1 MRPAIAVCTPSH
13 YVVTCQKVSVTNLGR
28 QHRPHRCQTTKAR
41 PQLQLLRAAP
51 NDKHST
57 EDDEVSIRSPLQ
69 AVAAPLMRPC
79 LRRTTPVGIFTTCA
93 DRYDKE
99 KLSLQDFEGLLPE
112 EDWTVRTPP
121 AVHALHSATNQRA
134 RLTFTAPAGSR
145 GIPRLAEL
153 QH

>member
-57 EDDEVSIRSPLQ
+57 EDDE
-69 AVAAPLMRPC
+69 
-79 LRRTTPVGIFTTCA
+79 
-93 DRYDKE
+93 
-99 KLSLQDFEGLLPE
+99 DFEGLLPE
-112 EDWTVRTPP
+112 EDWTVPGGYQDSLSSNTELGRAVQSACDELDNLSALEKESLTKASELLQKLGYKGDIFQSSP
-121 AVHALHSATNQRA
+121 ASTDGNRDEQDRA
-134 RLTFTAPAGSR
+134 
-145 GIPRLAEL
+145 
-153 QH
+153 